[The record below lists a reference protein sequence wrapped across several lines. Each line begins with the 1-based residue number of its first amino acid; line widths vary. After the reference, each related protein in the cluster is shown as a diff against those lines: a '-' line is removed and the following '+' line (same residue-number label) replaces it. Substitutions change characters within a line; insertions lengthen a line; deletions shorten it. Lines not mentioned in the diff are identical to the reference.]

1 MKSLLHC
8 FSCNNKLNNIQNENM
23 KPFVP
28 NFKKCK
34 VISVYDGDTITVA
47 AYLKSDPQ
55 CYKFKVRLNGID
67 SPEMRGSSETEKQH
81 AIQSRDA
88 LKERILDEIVEL
100 NIIGLE
106 KYGRILADVIY
117 HGENMN
123 KWMVEKGY
131 AVEYDGG
138 TKKRDPK
145 WDSECVVHNKNKI

>member
-8 FSCNNKLNNIQNENM
+8 FSCNNKLNNVKVENM

-67 SPEMRGSSETEKQH
+67 SPEMRGSSSNEKQH
-81 AIQSRDA
+81 ALQSRDA
-88 LKERILDEIVEL
+88 LKEIIMDKIITLDIT
-100 NIIGLE
+100 GLE
-106 KYGRILADVIY
+106 KYGRILATVY
-117 HGENMN
+117 HNGENMN
-123 KWMVEKGY
+123 QWML
-131 AVEYDGG
+131 DL
-138 TKKRDPK
+138 
-145 WDSECVVHNKNKI
+145 SLIHI

>member
-8 FSCNNKLNNIQNENM
+8 FSCNNKLNNVKHEEM

-47 AYLKSDPQ
+47 AYLKSDSQ

-88 LKERILDEIVEL
+88 LKGRILNEIVEL
-100 NIIGLE
+100 DIFGLE
-106 KYGRILADVIY
+106 KYGRILANVNY
-117 HGENMN
+117 RGENMN
-123 KWMVEKGY
+123 NWMVKQGY
-131 AVEYDGG
+131 AIEYDGG

-145 WDSECVVHNKNKI
+145 WDTTCVIRGENNM

>member
-8 FSCNNKLNNIQNENM
+8 FSCNNKLHNVKLEHM

-28 NFKKCK
+28 NFKQCK

-47 AYLKSDPQ
+47 AYLKKDPQ

-67 SPEMRGSSETEKQH
+67 SPEMRGSSDTEKKH

-88 LKERILDEIVEL
+88 LKERILDKIVEL
-100 NIIGLE
+100 NIIGFE
-106 KYGRILADVIY
+106 KYGRVLADVIY
-117 HGENMN
+117 KGENMN
-123 KWMVEKGY
+123 DWMVKKGY
-131 AVEYDGG
+131 AITYDGG

-145 WDSECVVHNKNKI
+145 WDMECVYHT